1 MRICDD
7 ITSLVLPRNMRRP
20 RQIAI
25 KHSHYSI
32 GDFDT
37 VLTPQWLPQ
46 KWNLHHTLWQSGD
59 LIRITSQAKL
69 E

>member
-1 MRICDD
+1 MRIGDE
-7 ITSLVLPRNMRRP
+7 ITSLVLPRNMRHL
-20 RQIAI
+20 RQIAV

-37 VLTPQWLPQ
+37 VLTPQWLSR
-46 KWNLHHTLWQSGD
+46 KWNLHHTWWQSGD
-59 LIRITSQAKL
+59 LIRTTSQAKL